1 MPKREFN
8 TDIALA
14 GGELVTMGK
23 IREMAA
29 AYQLALAD
37 YVGSIKLSSA
47 NYYNCEFPPLD
58 HDLPDE
64 CLVLRYVLHTF

>member
-37 YVGSIKLSSA
+37 YIGST
-47 NYYNCEFPPLD
+47 NYLIN
-58 HDLPDE
+58 
-64 CLVLRYVLHTF
+64 